1 MLGKTHMAAGAAT
14 ALAVLQ
20 PTTVSGC
27 ICALAGG
34 IVGGWIPDIDMRG
47 RFSSGGADKEGE
59 DGEELAVHAD
69 ERWQILVFALIAVA
83 ICLVADYFA
92 GDGMCEY
99 VASHLG
105 IPMAVAGAAF
115 AVTCA
120 YGIASAHRTVT
131 HSVLGGVALAGSMHF
146 ICAPLAPA
154 FVLGYA
160 SHIVL
165 DLFNKRRIQLFWPLK
180 LGVKFGACVSNG
192 IANKVVGAVS
202 LVSCLALFSLSM
214 ASSVGGNSSFMSL
227 FQAGGNQSAAFAG
240 LGLTN
245 FQIYL
250 VVINVLAFLV
260 YLIDYFAWSKGAY
273 GDDPE
278 NDRQD
283 FVHTI
288 FLLLLAAGGA
298 LGMLLAVVIGTRGR
312 LVRGEQGTVGFYTY
326 GLCFLIVW
334 ACVCLIAFTPST
346 PSADAVASTLK
357 GHHVVLIAFSALN
370 VLAFVVF
377 LLDGRRYR
385 KANAREIGEF
395 VLVLAGGATGAYLAM
410 VLTNHKMGT
419 AQFGQGVPAM
429 MAMHYVLLAVGHFNG
444 YLYLFNWELG

>member
-47 RFSSGGADKEGE
+47 RSSSGGAGKDGE
-59 DGEELAVHAD
+59 DGEELAAHAG
-69 ERWQILVFALIAVA
+69 ERWQILVFVLVAVA
-83 ICLVADYFA
+83 ICLAVDYFA

-99 VASHLG
+99 VANHLG
-105 IPMAVAGAAF
+105 IPMAVAGAVF
-115 AVTCA
+115 AATCA

-131 HSVLGGVALAGSMHF
+131 HSILGGVALTGSMHF

-154 FVLGYA
+154 FALGYA
-160 SHIVL
+160 SHVVL
-165 DLFNKRRIQLFWPLK
+165 DLFNKRRIQLFWPLRFGVK
-180 LGVKFGACVSNG
+180 LGVCGSNG
-192 IANKVVGAVS
+192 AANKVIGAVS
-202 LVSCLALFSLSM
+202 LAACLALFSLSV
-214 ASSVGGNSSFMSL
+214 ASSIGGNDSFAGL
-227 FQAGGNQSAAFAG
+227 FQAGESRSAAFAG

-250 VVINVLAFLV
+250 VAINVLAFLI
-260 YLIDYFAWSKGAY
+260 YLIDYIAWSKGAY

-278 NDRQD
+278 SDRQD
-283 FVHTI
+283 FVHTV
-288 FLLLLAAGGA
+288 FLLLPAAGGA

-312 LVRGEQGTVGFYTY
+312 VVRGEQGTVGFYAY
-326 GLCFLIVW
+326 GLCFLAAW
-334 ACVCLIAFTPST
+334 ACVCLIAFTPSGT
-346 PSADAVASTLK
+346 GAGAVASMLK
-357 GHHVVLIAFSALN
+357 ERHVVLIAFSALN
-370 VLAFVVF
+370 ALAFVVF

-385 KANAREIGEF
+385 KASAREIGEF
-395 VLVLAGGATGAYLAM
+395 VLAFAGGATGAYLAM
-410 VLTNHKMGT
+410 ALTNHKMGT

-444 YLYLFNWELG
+444 YL